1 MKQSWKKIVLDSIF
15 SVSVAAFALAIALSV
30 GAGTVSAGT
39 RATHLLSANKTSIA
53 FGDVTLE
60 HSSSSKVIL
69 INRGNAAVRISQIR
83 VAGKEFK
90 ASGLALP
97 FTLAAWKGATFEV
110 MFTPTKLGTVAGSVE
125 IISNATNS
133 PARTTASGKGV
144 PLEIVAV
151 PGSVNFGDVPVGV
164 ANTQTVTLSNQ
175 SSEYI
180 NVTHLTANGAGLSLS
195 GDVDLPI
202 RIAPRH
208 TSAFAL
214 RFAPLKAGK
223 VTGSVAVV
231 SDATNSLLAVGVT
244 GTGEAPTL
252 QLLANP
258 SSLSF
263 GEVHVGTTSTK
274 TVTLSNTGNAKISVS
289 GIQASG
295 TGFRASGYALPFTL
309 AAGQSAAFQVE
320 FAPKSSGNSAGDVQV
335 KSTASATPDSIPLS
349 GSGTTQT
356 TPHSVVLTWV
366 PSNSTVVGYHIYRG
380 EQTSGPFAR
389 LSPSV
394 IAGTTYTDTTVQS
407 NTNYFY
413 VATAVNAAG
422 IESGFSNEISV
433 KVP

>member
-1 MKQSWKKIVLDSIF
+1 MKQSWKKVIRNSVF
-15 SVSVAAFALAIALSV
+15 SVSVAALAFSA
-30 GAGTVSAGT
+30 GAGTISAST
-39 RATHLLSANKTSIA
+39 RATHLLSTNKTSIA

-60 HSSSSKVIL
+60 HSSSHQVIL
-69 INRGNAAVRISQIR
+69 TNRGNTAVRISQIR
-83 VAGKEFK
+83 VSGKEFK

-97 FTLAAWKGATFEV
+97 FTLAAGRNAALEV
-110 MFTPTKLGTVAGSVE
+110 MFAPTKAGSAVGSVE
-125 IISNATNS
+125 VISNATNS
-133 PARTTASGKGV
+133 PIKTAASGKGV
-144 PLEIVAV
+144 PLEIIAL
-151 PGSVNFGDVPVGV
+151 PGSVNFGDVTVGV

-180 NVTHLTANGAGLSLS
+180 KVTHVAANGTGLSLN
-195 GDVDLPI
+195 GLNLPL

-208 TSAFAL
+208 TSAFTL
-214 RFAPLKAGK
+214 RFAPLRAGK
-223 VTGSVAVV
+223 VTGSIAVV

-252 QLLANP
+252 KLSANP

-274 TVTLSNTGNAKISVS
+274 IVTLSNTGNAKISVS

-295 TGFRASGYALPFTL
+295 TGFGATGYALPFTL
-309 AAGQSAAFQVE
+309 AAGQSATFQVE
-320 FAPKSSGNSAGDVQV
+320 FAPKSSGNSTGDVRV

-349 GSGTTQT
+349 GSGTTHT

-366 PSNSTVVGYHIYRG
+366 PSSSTVVGYHIYRG

-394 IAGTTYTDTTVQS
+394 IAGTTYTDTTAQS